1 MNKTESTVNNM
12 QKWLNNN
19 KTVKVKHNENKCLN
33 TRP

>member
-19 KTVKVKHNENKCLN
+19 KTVKVKHIMKINA
-33 TRP
+33 